1 MAKPIKR
8 HWQHFQCFQSTEW
21 TLPLQAQMAI
31 TADSA
36 KQPETMHTYC
46 ADNAS
51 ANSLPFGVPSIESPL
66 VHISA
71 FSLSRLPR
79 IEFGPGVLGK
89 LPAIA
94 RTYGTRALLVTGAN
108 SLRNSPFWTSV
119 TDGLKAQG
127 VSWLHLAIP
136 GEPSPQMVDEA
147 VLALRPAS
155 IDVVIGFGGGSALDA
170 AKAIAGLLIPGNS
183 VMDHLEGVGPEL
195 AYVGPATP
203 FIAVP
208 TTAGTGSEATK
219 NAVLSVQGADGF
231 KKSFRDEKLVA
242 EVALVD
248 PDLLATC
255 PASVI
260 AANGMDAF
268 TQLLESYVSCRAAPL
283 TDSLAWGGMKAA
295 RDGLLAMYA
304 DAGDAAARNR
314 MAYAALVSGITL
326 AQVGLG
332 SVHGLAAPLGAFFPI
347 PHGVACGT
355 LVAQATRVN
364 IEALQ
369 AREADHPALEKYAQV
384 GRLLSKQGQLN
395 QPAAHAALIDTLDAW
410 TRELQLPT
418 LAQYGVT
425 HADIP
430 RIVANSR
437 GSSMKTNPIALTDAE
452 IAGILTARI

>member
-1 MAKPIKR
+1 MR
-8 HWQHFQCFQSTEW
+8 
-21 TLPLQAQMAI
+21 I
-31 TADSA
+31 TD
-36 KQPETMHTYC
+36 
-46 ADNAS
+46 
-51 ANSLPFGVPSIESPL
+51 
-66 VHISA
+66 

-79 IEFGPGVLGK
+79 IEFGSGALAK

-94 RTYGTRALLVTGAN
+94 REYGTRALLVTGAG
-108 SLRNSPFWTSV
+108 SLKSSPVWPAV
-119 TDGLKAQG
+119 TDGLKARG
-127 VSWLHLAIP
+127 IRWLHLAIP

-147 VLALRPAS
+147 VRALHPEP
-155 IDVVIGFGGGSALDA
+155 IDVVIGIGGGSALDA
-170 AKAIAGLLIPGNS
+170 AKAIAGLLKPGNS

-195 AYVGPATP
+195 PYAGPSTP

-219 NAVLSVQGADGF
+219 NAVLSVQGKDGF

-255 PASVI
+255 PPTVI
-260 AANGMDAF
+260 AANGMDAC
-268 TQLLESYVSCRAAPL
+268 TQLLESYVSSRAAPL

-295 RDGLLAMYA
+295 RDGLLALYT
-304 DAGDAAARNR
+304 DAGDAVARER
-314 MAYAALVSGITL
+314 MAYAALISGITL

-355 LVAQATRVN
+355 LVATATRVN
-364 IEALQ
+364 IEALR
-369 AREADHPALEKYAQV
+369 AREANHPALEKYAQV
-384 GRLLSKQGQLN
+384 GRLLSKQGQLGRE
-395 QPAAHAALIDTLDAW
+395 AAHAALIDTLEAW
-410 TRELQLPT
+410 TRELRLPT
-418 LAQYGVT
+418 LVHFGVT

-437 GSSMKTNPIALTDAE
+437 GSSMKTNPAGLDDSE
-452 IAGILTARI
+452 IAAILAARI